1 MKHQLEGY
9 IQLTFER
16 RNERTVASEVYHE
29 GNSRVSSQ
37 VVLHSENVPY
47 YFLINSGG
55 GFIEGERY
63 KVDLEIKKDAR
74 ALLTSQAPT
83 YVYKCDNGLMTTQDS
98 VIDLNEN
105 SFLEYITD
113 EVIPFKNSNYR
124 QTTTINMKDTST
136 LILLDGVTSGWS
148 DDELPFKYAN
158 LQLKTTIY
166 MNDRL
171 FYNDHLITEPLHD
184 SMESLGY
191 FEEYLN
197 YNSLVVISPN
207 CTDEIV
213 TAIRKE
219 LNMQDFTADFGLS
232 QLEKPG
238 FVMRSLA
245 KTSEENHHVLMY
257 ALNLF
262 REKAF
267 GLPELELGKNHQ

>member
-267 GLPELELGKNHQ
+267 GLPELELGKNHR

>member
-63 KVDLEIKKDAR
+63 KVDLEIKNDAR

-83 YVYKCDNGLMTTQDS
+83 YVYKCDNGLMTTQDG

-166 MNDRL
+166 MNNRL
-171 FYNDHLITEPLHD
+171 FYNDHLITEPLYD

-267 GLPELELGKNHQ
+267 GLPELELGKNHR